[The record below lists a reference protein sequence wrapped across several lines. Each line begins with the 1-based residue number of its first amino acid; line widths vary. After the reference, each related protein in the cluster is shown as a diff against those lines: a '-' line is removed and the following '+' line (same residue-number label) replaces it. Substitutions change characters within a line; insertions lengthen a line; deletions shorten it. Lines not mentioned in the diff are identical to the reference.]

1 VSTINIDGN
10 ELAGIPMPDVSVP
23 VATHTGFDPRH
34 SETGGN
40 GQILEYLGSSVPFAV
55 KMAGRGKD
63 SRKTLCARYSGREAY
78 LEAIRQTAVKLV
90 CQRYLLEDD
99 VPLCVEI
106 AAERYDAV
114 LQTET
119 TTKNPT

>member
-1 VSTINIDGN
+1 
-10 ELAGIPMPDVSVP
+10 MPDISVP

-55 KMAGRGKD
+55 KTADRGKD
-63 SRKTLCARYSGREAY
+63 SRNTLRARYSSRKAY
-78 LEAIRQTAVKLV
+78 LEAVRQAAGTLV
-90 CQRYLLEDD
+90 SQRYLLESDI
-99 VPLCVEI
+99 PLCVEI

-119 TTKNPT
+119 ATKTLT